1 MAAFLLW
8 IISKN
13 IKDIEDNN
21 TDDEGFV
28 FKKEFWNTL
37 EPWLKVVIMI
47 NAIDNV
53 VDRHCELE
61 G

>member
-1 MAAFLLW
+1 MWLLFLLW

-28 FKKEFWNTL
+28 FKKEF
-37 EPWLKVVIMI
+37 
-47 NAIDNV
+47 
-53 VDRHCELE
+53 
-61 G
+61 